1 MNATL
6 VALLVITVAI
16 VSVSATSPQNCAS
29 VTCNPHICRRVEC
42 GCGRYSDECGCCDLC
57 YKAPDESCPDRTLVR
72 RSDDSHRLGYA
83 ASELRRS
90 DMQSRQLRTRGVR
103 LWNAQGRV
111 RLLRHLLQVPR

>member
-57 YKAPDESCPDRTLVR
+57 YKGNLEQHVEISCTREFNRWVL
-72 RSDDSHRLGYA
+72 
-83 ASELRRS
+83 E
-90 DMQSRQLRTRGVR
+90 MQGGGNVSSTALPV
-103 LWNAQGRV
+103 LSII
-111 RLLRHLLQVPR
+111 LLSTP

>member
-57 YKAPDESCPDRTLVR
+57 YKCPGDPCNSWFLDRCTEG
-72 RSDDSHRLGYA
+72 HRCILQEP
-83 ASELRRS
+83 SEHF
-90 DMQSRQLRTRGVR
+90 DYGG
-103 LWNAQGRV
+103 QGRCTPEDNT
-111 RLLRHLLQVPR
+111 HTSHNS